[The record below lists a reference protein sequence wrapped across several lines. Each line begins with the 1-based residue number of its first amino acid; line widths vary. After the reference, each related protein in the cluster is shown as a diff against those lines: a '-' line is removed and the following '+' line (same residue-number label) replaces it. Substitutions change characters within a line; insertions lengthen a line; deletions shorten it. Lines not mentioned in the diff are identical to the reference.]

1 MTIGDERVEYEYE
14 VWQYESLQAGG
25 STSDYATAKS
35 EADHYALMYGQ
46 DGPVEIRMYEKRRIT
61 APPSASVGAT
71 LSNPWTGKPRDYRDV
86 NSDPEG
92 VLCVEPGAPLKAA
105 TSVEGLTTK
114 EAWWAGY
121 RAGLGVPADMPRT
134 EVAALLTQP
143 QPEKAM
149 NEHTDDSAIDR
160 FAAAMKSK
168 MAKQRDKGYGD
179 WDNPAA
185 CPAER
190 LEQCLRESVLKGD
203 PVDVGNFA
211 MMLFNRGQ
219 RAEALS
225 PYNVVDKAIH
235 RTVEGVMHMRKGLL
249 EAFVEQFGFK
259 PDEAVIISEPN
270 GWRVQHNPKM
280 AAYRAVAEKAR
291 NVALWMDDC
300 EVRKELREAIE
311 HLDAVKEVSYGR

>member
-1 MTIGDERVEYEYE
+1 
-14 VWQYESLQAGG
+14 
-25 STSDYATAKS
+25 
-35 EADHYALMYGQ
+35 
-46 DGPVEIRMYEKRRIT
+46 
-61 APPSASVGAT
+61 
-71 LSNPWTGKPRDYRDV
+71 
-86 NSDPEG
+86 
-92 VLCVEPGAPLKAA
+92 
-105 TSVEGLTTK
+105 
-114 EAWWAGY
+114 
-121 RAGLGVPADMPRT
+121 
-134 EVAALLTQP
+134 
-143 QPEKAM
+143 M
-149 NEHTDDSAIDR
+149 NEQTEHTDDSAIDR

-219 RAEALS
+219 RAEALN

-311 HLDAVKEVSYGR
+311 HLDAVKEASYGR

>member
-1 MTIGDERVEYEYE
+1 MNDTEKRGLLTCHAEIAA
-14 VWQYESLQAGG
+14 QPAGG
-25 STSDYATAKS
+25 
-35 EADHYALMYGQ
+35 
-46 DGPVEIRMYEKRRIT
+46 
-61 APPSASVGAT
+61 GAMLT
-71 LSNPWTGKPRDYRDV
+71 NPHTGTPRDYRDV
-86 NSDPEG
+86 ETDPAGILIHKTGEPLLATATPEAGVQREG
-92 VLCVEPGAPLKAA
+92 
-105 TSVEGLTTK
+105 GLTRK
-114 EAWWAGY
+114 QAWWAGA

-219 RAEALS
+219 RAEALN